1 MLSGL
6 QHAVRPASLRWSV
19 VACAMIGGMA
29 LYTPCRAEQSGV
41 ALHVIYDLPSAARS
55 NGPAVGQVTV
65 DQSASPVIGPRPT
78 LEMRNVETRF
88 RMIELPPDVVSVPG
102 TSRRPHHAVGYRWS
116 AAESWL
122 RDHGFDAQTCYLPL
136 MRLHTKVNAQGA
148 SGTLWVYGRCTFK

>member
-1 MLSGL
+1 M
-6 QHAVRPASLRWSV
+6 
-19 VACAMIGGMA
+19 CATIGGMT
-29 LYTPCRAEQSGV
+29 LYVPCRADQSGI
-41 ALHVIYDLPSAARS
+41 ALPIYDLPSAARS
-55 NGPAVGQVTV
+55 NAPAVAHVTG
-65 DQSASPVIGPRPT
+65 DQSASPAIEAGPT

-88 RMIELPPDVVSVPG
+88 RMIELPPDVGVPA

-122 RDHGFDAQTCYLPL
+122 RDHGSDAQTCYLPL